1 MIHAH
6 VRHGPAAVARVP
18 RTIAGRWGTAL
29 LLAAMAPAL
38 HAQNAIPN
46 PQFDTQLAPWAPFTS
61 SAPDPVGVGAAPLWV
76 ATPDITGNPASGS
89 AQVSLDG
96 VAMATNAASGIAQC
110 VEFDS
115 PTLVNYIYY
124 GMSFR
129 VPPTM
134 ATDGSMSVTVEM
146 RLFENADCSGFITGG
161 SQGQVL
167 GPVFAGDT
175 AWYRLSDHGFNV
187 PDAPALAASAQI
199 RGYLRRTD
207 GAATQA
213 AYALN
218 VDHFV
223 LALNSSTPVGLMHF
237 DVE

>member
-6 VRHGPAAVARVP
+6 VRHGAAAVARVP
-18 RTIAGRWGTAL
+18 RASGRRWGAAL
-29 LLAAMAPAL
+29 LLAATAFAA
-38 HAQNAIPN
+38 HAQNTIPN
-46 PQFDTQLAPWAPFTS
+46 PQFDTELAPWVTFAS
-61 SAPDPVGVGAAPLWV
+61 SAPDPVGAGAAPLWV

-115 PTLVNYIYY
+115 PALVNYVYY

-129 VPPTM
+129 IPPTM
-134 ATDGSMSVTVEM
+134 ATDGSMSATVEM
-146 RLFENADCSGFITGG
+146 RLFENPDCSGFITGG

-175 AWYRLSDHGFNV
+175 TWYRLSDHGFNV

-199 RGYLRRTD
+199 RGYLRRT
-207 GAATQA
+207 GAAATQA
-213 AYALN
+213 AYSLN

-223 LALNSSTPVGLMHF
+223 LVLNSSTPVGLMHF

>member
-6 VRHGPAAVARVP
+6 AQHGPAAVARIPGAV
-18 RTIAGRWGTAL
+18 GLRWSTAL
-29 LLAAMAPAL
+29 LLAATAPAL

-46 PQFDTQLAPWAPFTS
+46 PQFDTQLAPWAMFAS

-96 VAMATNAASGIAQC
+96 VAMGTNAASGIAQC

-115 PTLVNYIYY
+115 PALVNYIYY

-134 ATDGSMSVTVEM
+134 ATDASMSANVEM

-161 SQGQVL
+161 SQGQVI
-167 GPVFAGDT
+167 GPAFAGDT
-175 AWYRLSDHGFNV
+175 AWHRLSDHGFTV
-187 PDAPALAASAQI
+187 PGAPALAASAQI

-207 GAATQA
+207 GMATQA
-213 AYALN
+213 AYSLN

-223 LALNSSTPVGLMHF
+223 LVLNSSTPVGLMHF
-237 DVE
+237 EIE